1 MNSLFMIFYLGT
13 VGASLMVLYTPNH
26 VYSLFWLIIAFVD
39 AAVGAFYVGAIAILF
54 LFVIMLIQQPYNVD
68 SQDHS
73 HSYLQDY
80 LRYSYFIIY

>member
-1 MNSLFMIFYLGT
+1 
-13 VGASLMVLYTPNH
+13 MVLYTPNH
-26 VYSLFWLIIAFVD
+26 VYSLFWLVIPFVN

-80 LRYSYFIIY
+80 LRYSYFIVY

>member
-1 MNSLFMIFYLGT
+1 MIFYLGT

-26 VYSLFWLIIAFVD
+26 VYSLFWLVIPFVN

-73 HSYLQDY
+73 YSYLQDY
-80 LRYSYFIIY
+80 LRYSYFIVY